1 MKKSQILDTIQ
12 AMPDDLSID
21 DLIERLVVLQKIEEG
36 QKQVGEGR
44 VYTEEEAKVKL
55 GKWLK

>member
-36 QKQVGEGR
+36 QKQAREGR
-44 VYTEEEAKVKL
+44 VYTEKEAKVKL

>member
-36 QKQVGEGR
+36 QKQAREGG

>member
-36 QKQVGEGR
+36 QKQVREGR